1 MTVKKVRT
9 DAEKRYFARQDAW
22 VKSFVND
29 IYHRTGVPRTDTN
42 TALFTRS
49 LAKILATPFD
59 RRYPK
64 LNMLE
69 ILPSVPAIEM
79 GAASV
84 ISRGHQIHGVAE
96 LGGGYGNNIPTVTL
110 DGHESEQIMH
120 PVLAKFPI
128 FYQDLEHAAF
138 SGVDLSTKLAAAAY
152 RVVAEA
158 IDNGLAYGAASGG
171 TTGMINNVNI
181 SGAGPG
187 FARVIQG
194 GTTVGTTGSWALAAT
209 TNANIVDDFRF
220 AINVVEASTIF
231 KVDRVV
237 VAPDEWARLIAPDSN
252 LGYQPNLKTVLE
264 ASFGITIMQ
273 SLRLDSVPATLTP
286 AGTAQ
291 NRAIFFESNPEIFN
305 PLVSMGPEQYPPKV
319 GDTGYEV
326 TVHQRCGGVES
337 MSPLGA
343 VYFDMA

>member
-1 MTVKKVRT
+1 MIQKKVHT

-22 VKSFVND
+22 VKSFVDD
-29 IYHRTGVPRTDTN
+29 IHARLGIPKTDTN

-69 ILPSVPAIEM
+69 ILPSVPTIEM

-158 IDNGLAYGAASGG
+158 IDNGLAYGSTSGG
-171 TTGMINNVNI
+171 TTGMINNANI
-181 SGAGPG
+181 AGAAL
-187 FARVIQG
+187 ARVIQG
-194 GTTVGTTGSWALAAT
+194 GTTPGTTGSWALPAT
-209 TNANIVDDFRF
+209 TAANIVDDFRF
-220 AINVVEASTIF
+220 AINAVEASTLF

-237 VAPDEWARLIAPDSN
+237 VAPDEWARLVAPETA
-252 LGYQPNLKTVLE
+252 LGYAPNLKTVLE

-273 SLRLDSVPATLTP
+273 SLRLDSVPAALCP

-291 NRAIFFESNPEIFN
+291 NRAIFFEANPEIFN

-319 GDTGYEV
+319 GDLGYEI

-337 MSPLGA
+337 MSPLGGI
-343 VYFDMA
+343 YFDMA

>member
-1 MTVKKVRT
+1 MDTTKMVQLT
-9 DAEKRYFARQDAW
+9 DSERRYRARQDAW
-22 VKSFVND
+22 VRGFVSD
-29 IYHRTGVPRTDTN
+29 IYARTGIPRNDTN

-64 LNMLE
+64 LNMME
-69 ILPSVPAIEM
+69 VLPSVPAIEM

-96 LGGGYGNNIPTVTL
+96 LGSNYGTRIPTVTL
-110 DGHESEQIMH
+110 DGHEHEIQMF
-120 PVLAKFPI
+120 PALAKFPI

-152 RVVAEA
+152 RVISEA
-158 IDNGLAYGAASGG
+158 IDFGLAFGAASGG
-171 TTGMINNVNI
+171 TTGMINNANV
-181 SGAGPG
+181 AGVAL
-187 FARVIQG
+187 ARVAQL
-194 GTTVGTTGSWALAAT
+194 GTLAGTTGAWALPAT
-209 TNANIVDDFRF
+209 TDANIVDDFR
-220 AINVVEASTIF
+220 ICIDLIEASTLF
-231 KVDRVV
+231 KVDTVV
-237 VAPDEWARLIAPDSN
+237 VSPNEWARLITPTPAA
-252 LGYQPNLKTVLE
+252 GYAPNLKAVLE

-273 SLRLDSVPATLTP
+273 SLRLVAVPAALCP

-291 NRAIFFESNPEIFN
+291 NRAIFYEKNTEVFN

-319 GDTGYEV
+319 GDTGYEI

-337 MSPLGA
+337 MSPMGA
-343 VYFDMA
+343 LYADMA